1 MSKDLAL
8 STGSGGK
15 GLARPASIAVGT
27 GAATDEL
34 TFSGRAE
41 MYSDLPTTFRKGGAS
56 STALVLRKESEE
68 RQKKASTELARPEDV
83 VAPIQ
88 LPPKA
93 AEQTIAS
100 GVRKLSSSFRVGD
113 RIVQRKLGWFAT
125 PTYIFV
131 TTVEREL
138 KWREDKKLAPA
149 SDWLIEHRRRFRPKS
164 GVAEKRV
171 GTVKETYS
179 NYEDE
184 ATTSR
189 FVEAAEQIPD
199 AFVNGVEAMAF
210 LPLTVRGDIVSQVPH
225 PKYFD
230 GRLLGVCED
239 GGEEVTHYEVSLLR
253 MNDDVALVIS
263 AKKPLGG
270 SVWEVTQAKYD
281 LTTPEIEAAS

>member
-1 MSKDLAL
+1 MSKDVVL
-8 STGSGGK
+8 STGKQGN
-15 GLARPASIAVGT
+15 GLAKLGSIAVGT
-27 GAATDEL
+27 GAGTEDL
-34 TFSGRAE
+34 SFSGRAE
-41 MYSDLPTTFRKGGAS
+41 MYSDLPTTFRQGGAS
-56 STALVLRKESEE
+56 STALVLRKESDE
-68 RQKKASTELARPEDV
+68 RQAKTSTALARPEDV
-83 VAPIQ
+83 IAPIH

-100 GVRKLSSSFRVGD
+100 GVRKLSSSFKVGN

-138 KWREDKKLAPA
+138 KWRDDKKLAPA
-149 SDWLIEHRRRFRPKS
+149 TDWFIEHRRRFRPKS

-171 GTVKETYS
+171 GTVKEVYS
-179 NYEDE
+179 NYEEE

-199 AFVNGVEAMAF
+199 AFVNGVDAMAY
-210 LPLTVRGDIVSQVPH
+210 LPLAVRGDIVSQVPN
-225 PKYFD
+225 PTYFD
-230 GRLLGVCED
+230 GRLLGLCED

-253 MNDDVALVIS
+253 MNDGVALVIS
-263 AKKPLGG
+263 AKKPIGG
-270 SVWEVTQAKYD
+270 SVWEVTQAKYA